1 MQLISRFSGR
11 GKMSGYNGKTSELGM
26 IKSCGCMLTVLL
38 LAIFAGCAA
47 LPPNDER
54 SQSIAFT
61 DTRQTTLGRAFTD
74 DIAARP
80 GQSGFF
86 LLGNGLDAFV
96 ARAIM
101 AQLAQRSVDTQYYMI
116 HNDVVG
122 SLFIDQLF
130 KAAERG
136 VRVRLLV
143 DDIDQAGRDFG
154 AAVLDSHPNIEVRI
168 FNPFARNT
176 GRTLQYVTGFNKQT
190 RRAHNKSFT
199 VDNQATILGGRNIGD
214 EYFEADPELAFVD
227 LDVLGVGP
235 VAGQVSASFDQY
247 WNSPLS
253 YPVSVLVEKPP
264 LPGEIKQRKQVF
276 DEFISQQ
283 ADSEYLQHLRESDL
297 TKLLKHGR
305 LVYHWGNGEVVAD
318 DPEKLTHDFKET
330 QYHLSTALKP
340 YFAGVKKELI
350 IFSPYFVPGKSG
362 VAFLKQLRDKGV
374 RVRILTNSLSSTDVS
389 LVHAGYARYRKA
401 LLRMGVE
408 LYELNK
414 NLSGEERD
422 EAAKGGL
429 GRSKSSLHAKSFI
442 MDRETVFIGSLNLD
456 ARSVIQNTEIGVIF
470 DSPDIAVRLSDSFD
484 QNIDK
489 AAFRLELKTGVDG
502 SEQILWHGLVDGKP
516 QTLDVDP
523 YTGFW
528 KRVGIGFMQLL
539 PIESQI

>member
-1 MQLISRFSGR
+1 M
-11 GKMSGYNGKTSELGM
+11 
-26 IKSCGCMLTVLL
+26 KSSPVYLFL
-38 LAIFAGCAA
+38 AA
-47 LPPNDER
+47 LPLLFFFGCASLPENVDR
-54 SQSIAFT
+54 TPTRAFP
-61 DTRQTTLGRAFTD
+61 DTNQTTLGQAFAA
-74 DIAARP
+74 DIAART

-86 LLGNGLDAFV
+86 PLNNGLDAFV
-96 ARAIM
+96 ARAVL
-101 AQLAQRSVDTQYYMI
+101 AQVAQRSIDTQYYMI

-122 SLFIDQLF
+122 SLFIDQLY

-143 DDIDQAGRDFG
+143 DDIDQGGRDFG

-214 EYFEADPELAFVD
+214 EYFEADPDLAFVD
-227 LDVLGVGP
+227 MDVIAVGP
-235 VAGQVSASFDQY
+235 VANGVSASFDQY
-247 WNSPLS
+247 WNSPLA
-253 YPVSVLVEKPP
+253 YPISVLIEKQPA
-264 LPGEIKQRKQVF
+264 PGEITQRKKAF
-276 DEFISQQ
+276 DNFISRQ
-283 ADSEYLQHLRESDL
+283 ADSDYLRHLRHSHL
-297 TKLLKHGR
+297 ARLLKHGH
-305 LVYHWGNGEVVAD
+305 LVYHWGIGEVVAD
-318 DPEKLTHDFKET
+318 DPEKLTHDFDET
-330 QYHLSTALKP
+330 QYHLMAALKP
-340 YFAGVKKELI
+340 HFGSIQKELLI
-350 IFSPYFVPGKSG
+350 SSPYFVPGESG
-362 VAFLKQLRDKGV
+362 VAFFKKLRDGGV

-414 NLSGEERD
+414 NLSRSEPKKAEED
-422 EAAKGGL
+422 GIGS
-429 GRSKSSLHAKSFI
+429 SKASLHAKSFI
-442 MDRETVFIGSLNLD
+442 IDRKTIFIGSLNLD

-470 DSPDIAVRLSDSFD
+470 DSPSIAEQIADSFA

-489 AAFRLELKTGVDG
+489 AAFRLELKTGADG
-502 SEQILWHGLVDGKP
+502 TEKILWHGLVDGKP

-528 KRVGIGFMQLL
+528 KRLGIGCMQLL